1 VTKVGT
7 YSVTAVGATGGVPET
22 AAGLSSGG
30 FSNYFPT
37 PDYQSGAVQGY
48 LSTLTPD
55 NFATLYVGANLFNAS
70 GRGFP
75 DIAAYGENVTIITG
89 GQLAPVAGTSCAT
102 PIFASV
108 IALLN
113 DRLIAAGRSPLGFL
127 NPWLYANAHGL
138 TDITDGSNPGC
149 GTMGFPASV
158 GWDPVTGL
166 GSPNF
171 DSLLATL
178 GLSS

>member
-1 VTKVGT
+1 VQLGVYPRPRRASLPAASPTTSRLRTTNLALSK
-7 YSVTAVGATGGVPET
+7 AT
-22 AAGLSSGG
+22 S
-30 FSNYFPT
+30 
-37 PDYQSGAVQGY
+37 
-48 LSTLTPD
+48 LTPD

-75 DIAAYGENVTIITG
+75 DVAAYGENVTIITG

-149 GTMGFPASV
+149 GTMGFPAAV

>member
-1 VTKVGT
+1 
-7 YSVTAVGATGGVPET
+7 VTAVGATGGVPET

-37 PDYQSGAVQGY
+37 PDYQAGAVQGY

-55 NFATLYVGANLFNAS
+55 NFATLYVGVNLFNAS

-75 DIAAYGENVTIITG
+75 DVAAYGENVTIITG

-102 PIFASV
+102 
-108 IALLN
+108 
-113 DRLIAAGRSPLGFL
+113 LIAAGRSPLGFL

-166 GSPNF
+166 GSPDF
-171 DSLLATL
+171 ESLLATL